1 MPVQMNQSAIPIPGV
16 QNISTQ
22 NAQGP
27 FLPRIEKPRALMI
40 RLAYYFTRRKFGK
53 VPSPI
58 AILSARMPPAFGM
71 FYGKVAQLDKKL
83 QLPQETIFLIREQ
96 VARLNICLF
105 CVDIGRVFATE
116 SSMNVDKLDA
126 LDRYPDSPLFSVAER
141 ATLDYVTELTRD
153 KKVQSSTFAG
163 MSRFYS
169 ERAICEIVWLVA
181 SEHLYNLT
189 NLGLNI
195 HSDMLCEIN
204 RKKKEQPSSTRG
216 PMKSRNKTTRD

>member
-1 MPVQMNQSAIPIPGV
+1 MPLQMNQSTIPVPGV
-16 QNISTQ
+16 QNIPAQNTQ
-22 NAQGP
+22 DP
-27 FLPRIEKPRALMI
+27 FLSPIEKPRGLMI
-40 RLAYYFTRRKFGK
+40 KLAYYFTRRKFGR

-58 AILSARMPPAFGM
+58 GIHAARLPPAFGM

-83 QLPQETIFLIREQ
+83 ELPRETIFLIREQ

-105 CVDIGRVFATE
+105 CVDIGRLFATE
-116 SSMNVDKLDA
+116 SSMNVEKLDA
-126 LDRYPDSPLFSVAER
+126 LDLYRDSPFFSAAER
-141 ATLDYVTELTRD
+141 AALDYVTELTRD
-153 KKVQSSTFAG
+153 KKVQPGTFAA

-195 HSDMLCEIN
+195 HSDMLCDIN
-204 RKKKEQPSSTRG
+204 RKKK
-216 PMKSRNKTTRD
+216 